1 MTSDPLNTND
11 SLGAYTDSFI
21 ARADHPS
28 LIRRAIDRRGMKQLL
43 AGTAACLLLAF
54 AALFHAWMR
63 TQVTQEGYRL
73 SRLATEHQQ
82 LMRKREELTVQSAR
96 LRSPSRIEQLARTQL
111 KMGPP
116 STDRVVVLSS
126 TKIPEQSAPESGS
139 PTSAVA
145 RR

>member
-1 MTSDPLNTND
+1 MSPHPLNSND

-28 LIRRAIDRRGMKQLL
+28 MIRRAIDRRGMKQLA
-43 AGTAACLLLAF
+43 AGTLACALLAF
-54 AALFHAWMR
+54 SLLFHAWMR

-82 LMRKREELTVQSAR
+82 LMRKREELTLQSAR
-96 LRSPSRIEQLARTQL
+96 LRSPSRIEQLAREEL

-116 STDRVVVLSS
+116 STDRVVVLS
-126 TKIPEQSAPESGS
+126 TKKMPEQGAALPA
-139 PTSAVA
+139 TDAAAVA